1 MFDRLDA
8 PNVIGVLLD
17 RPVAGEVAGLGDVDD
32 ARMTPFRMVAVAFGD
47 FLLGLA
53 VGLEVLEDEVFVV
66 PVEEGRV
73 EHTEV
78 VPADRAVDEGIHEAA
93 DGGVIAVHLP
103 RRVAAVDVVVHDFV
117 SPQPEDDTVFVADL
131 AVDFDVG
138 PVHGPQGDGTVHHEL
153 HVARARRFL
162 AGCRNL
168 FAHVSSR
175 EEELA

>member
-73 EHTEV
+73 EPSTRESMRRRMAASSLYICH
-78 VPADRAVDEGIHEAA
+78 DE
-93 DGGVIAVHLP
+93 
-103 RRVAAVDVVVHDFV
+103 
-117 SPQPEDDTVFVADL
+117 
-131 AVDFDVG
+131 
-138 PVHGPQGDGTVHHEL
+138 
-153 HVARARRFL
+153 
-162 AGCRNL
+162 
-168 FAHVSSR
+168 
-175 EEELA
+175 